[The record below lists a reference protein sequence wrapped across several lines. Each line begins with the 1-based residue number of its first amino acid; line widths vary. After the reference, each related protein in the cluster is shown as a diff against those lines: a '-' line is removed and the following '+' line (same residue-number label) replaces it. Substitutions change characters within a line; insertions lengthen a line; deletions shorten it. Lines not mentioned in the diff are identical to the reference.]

1 MLECFLMGNAYYLW
15 ILGCQMNE
23 ADGDRINQILAGLN
37 WQRVDS
43 EAVADLIIIVAC
55 SVKQAAISSIIGKAH
70 EWQPKRRLAKLKLI
84 LTGCVLDS
92 DLVELKKLFDVI
104 ILNTELEKLA
114 EHIPLIDNSEA
125 RVMGEQS
132 KIRALIPIS
141 HGCNNYCSYC
151 VVPYTRGREESLS
164 SAIIINECEQA
175 IKSGVKEIVLLGQ
188 NVNSYF
194 DKTANVNFPKLLK
207 LVTEIK
213 GDYWLRFMS
222 SHPKDL
228 SDELL
233 AVMAEGYPVAPH
245 LHLALQSGDNQILAK
260 MNRRYTAEHFL
271 SLAQKAREMMPD
283 LALSTDIIVGFPGET
298 DEQFEQTAKVVEVL
312 KLDMA
317 YISPY
322 SVRAGTESAKL
333 PDDVSVE
340 VKKARLL
347 KLDGILRK
355 TALANNEQF
364 IGQVVKVLVDGEKSG
379 KLFGK
384 TGGNKVVSFV
394 GDKSL
399 IGSFV
404 KIKVNSVKPFSLVGE
419 KV

>member
-1 MLECFLMGNAYYLW
+1 MGNAYYLW

-213 GDYWLRFMS
+213 GD
-222 SHPKDL
+222 
-228 SDELL
+228 
-233 AVMAEGYPVAPH
+233 
-245 LHLALQSGDNQILAK
+245 
-260 MNRRYTAEHFL
+260 
-271 SLAQKAREMMPD
+271 
-283 LALSTDIIVGFPGET
+283 
-298 DEQFEQTAKVVEVL
+298 
-312 KLDMA
+312 
-317 YISPY
+317 
-322 SVRAGTESAKL
+322 
-333 PDDVSVE
+333 
-340 VKKARLL
+340 
-347 KLDGILRK
+347 
-355 TALANNEQF
+355 
-364 IGQVVKVLVDGEKSG
+364 IG
-379 KLFGK
+379 
-384 TGGNKVVSFV
+384 
-394 GDKSL
+394 
-399 IGSFV
+399 
-404 KIKVNSVKPFSLVGE
+404 
-419 KV
+419 